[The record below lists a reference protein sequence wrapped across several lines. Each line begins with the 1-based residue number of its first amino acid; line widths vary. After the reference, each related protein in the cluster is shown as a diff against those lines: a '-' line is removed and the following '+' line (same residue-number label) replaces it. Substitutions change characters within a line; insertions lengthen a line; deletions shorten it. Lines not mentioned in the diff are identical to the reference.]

1 MERYKKEFKEISTR
15 QITMDIPNDF
25 IYHIENVLSK
35 MNNIDTINAFDQIV
49 KSLNDAT
56 KKDIVKKL
64 INAIIMQTNLK
75 EYFM

>member
-49 KSLNDAT
+49 KSLNDT
-56 KKDIVKKL
+56 ISNWHFQLRKFDKNGDSVIV
-64 INAIIMQTNLK
+64 I
-75 EYFM
+75 E